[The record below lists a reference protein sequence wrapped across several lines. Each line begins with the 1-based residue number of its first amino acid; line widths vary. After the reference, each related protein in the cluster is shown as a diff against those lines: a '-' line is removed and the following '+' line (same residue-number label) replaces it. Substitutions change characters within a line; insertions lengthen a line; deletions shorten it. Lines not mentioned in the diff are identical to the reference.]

1 MKDKILKNWTIARA
15 LYFIMGIL
23 IVIQSFISRQWF
35 GVAIG
40 SYFAAMG
47 LFAFG
52 CARGNCFGRNCET
65 EPKHCAR
72 AKRTQQRQH
81 VSGLSPC

>member
-1 MKDKILKNWTIARA
+1 MLQRLITGWTFTRVVYLILGGFLVA
-15 LYFIMGIL
+15 
-23 IVIQSFISRQWF
+23 QSIWDRQWF

-52 CARGNCFGRNCET
+52 CATGNCFGGNCEVD
-65 EPKHCAR
+65 
-72 AKRTQQRQH
+72 RQH
-81 VSGLSPC
+81 KR